1 MSYKNEELINDF
13 IDAFQQP
20 LFEFLAVRDEEEIKI
35 IQEKITERFSDGK
48 YDLLYDINM
57 IADDMNFLEETA

>member
-1 MSYKNEELINDF
+1 MNNEELINDF

-20 LFEFLAVRDEEEIKI
+20 LIEFLATRDAEEIKI
-35 IQEKITERFSDGK
+35 IQEKITERFDNGK

-57 IADDMNFLEETA
+57 IADDMNFVEETA

>member
-48 YDLLYDINM
+48 YDLLYDVNM